1 MALREAEDWEFE
13 DLNKA
18 EAWITN
24 LGVECGILFGDLRLA
39 MDNAEEA
46 ILQQNDPAGFARW
59 GRCPESDLV
68 QQRVAELIDSLL
80 SQNSQVPIF
89 LCFTMHMMS
98 IVNCVLDD
106 RNFRN
111 SQPNTDLFSGN
122 GKL

>member
-1 MALREAEDWEFE
+1 MALREAEEWEFE

-18 EAWITN
+18 EAGITIVG
-24 LGVECGILFGDLRLA
+24 LESGIDFGDLRFA

-89 LCFTMHMMS
+89 FMFHYAY
-98 IVNCVLDD
+98 DEH
-106 RNFRN
+106 R
-111 SQPNTDLFSGN
+111 
-122 GKL
+122 KLRP